1 MRAYDD
7 GVAFRYF
14 LPEQSSSSRLRI
26 EHELTEF
33 RYSKDATLY
42 PLILDGFP
50 SSYEDEYQVRN
61 VSGIHRDWLV
71 ASAFAGRGAG
81 GGLGGGD

>member
-1 MRAYDD
+1 MTMV
-7 GVAFRYF
+7 VAFRYVV
-14 LPEQSSSSRLRI
+14 PEQSAIKNANI

-42 PLILDGFP
+42 PLIVDGFQSP
-50 SSYEDEYQVRN
+50 YEDEYQMRE

-71 ASAFAGRGAG
+71 ALPLLGECARQRAGWR
-81 GGLGGGD
+81 